1 MRFSANTGFLWKEL
15 PFLERIARAASAGFH
30 ALEFHDEAQGEESG
44 ALSDALGQAGL
55 QVLGLNTRMG
65 EPVGCAAIPGAGDQ
79 ARRDFDAA
87 LALAERVDAAAI
99 HVTAGKTAEPG
110 ARDAYL
116 AHLDWAGQQT
126 THTLLIEP
134 ICRAAMPGYFLHIVG
149 HVQIASA
156 PERAEPDVGDLDY
169 ASLLPALIAE
179 GYDGAFGCEYRAR
192 GPVEDG
198 LGWLRAWS

>member
-1 MRFSANTGFLWKEL
+1 
-15 PFLERIARAASAGFH
+15 
-30 ALEFHDEAQGEESG
+30 
-44 ALSDALGQAGL
+44 
-55 QVLGLNTRMG
+55 
-65 EPVGCAAIPGAGDQ
+65 
-79 ARRDFDAA
+79 
-87 LALAERVDAAAI
+87 
-99 HVTAGKTAEPG
+99 G

-116 AHLDWAGQQT
+116 AHLDWAAQQT

-134 ICRAAMPGYFLHIVG
+134 ICRAAMPGYFLHSLDQAASVIADLGRANIKVMFDCFHIETEHGECLARYKAHADIVG
-149 HVQIASA
+149 HVQIASV
-156 PERAEPDVGDLDY
+156 PERAEPDGGDLDY